1 MAASKAG
8 FMKDAFILFAI
19 TLVSGICL
27 GFVYEITKGPIE
39 QATIAANNATYQ
51 AVLPAASQFDAVEG
65 SEEQAAVLNASGEL
79 SRYGN
84 VGVESVLEG
93 TDASGNPVGYVLNTY
108 SNDSYG
114 GLVSLSV
121 GVDMGGT
128 IVGVGIRE
136 ISDTPGLGLKAQD
149 AEYTDQFVGKNAD
162 ALTVTK
168 SGSATETEI
177 NAISGATV
185 TSEATTNAVNAA
197 LYYLHNYLE

>member
-79 SRYGN
+79 SQYGN

-121 GVDMGGT
+121 GVDMEGT
-128 IVGVGIRE
+128 IVGVGIRGDQRYARPWLKGPGRGVHGSVCGKE
-136 ISDTPGLGLKAQD
+136 RGCSDR
-149 AEYTDQFVGKNAD
+149 DQVRFRHRDGDQRHQRRDRYVGSDDKCSERGFVLPA
-162 ALTVTK
+162 
-168 SGSATETEI
+168 
-177 NAISGATV
+177 
-185 TSEATTNAVNAA
+185 
-197 LYYLHNYLE
+197 

>member
-79 SRYGN
+79 SQYGN

-121 GVDMGGT
+121 GVDMEGT

-149 AEYTDQFVGKNAD
+149 AEYTDQFVGKERGCSD
-162 ALTVTK
+162 RDQVRFRRGDGDQRHQRRDRYV
-168 SGSATETEI
+168 GSDDKR
-177 NAISGATV
+177 
-185 TSEATTNAVNAA
+185 SERGFVLPA
-197 LYYLHNYLE
+197 

>member
-79 SRYGN
+79 SRYGK
-84 VGVESVLEG
+84 L
-93 TDASGNPVGYVLNTY
+93 YVATE
-108 SNDSYG
+108 D
-114 GLVSLSV
+114 
-121 GVDMGGT
+121 
-128 IVGVGIRE
+128 
-136 ISDTPGLGLKAQD
+136 
-149 AEYTDQFVGKNAD
+149 
-162 ALTVTK
+162 
-168 SGSATETEI
+168 GSAGTKGTVMDAVKEEKIEADVIFACGPKPMLRAIRDYALEQDIPCWISMEEKMACGIGACLACTCQSVNVDDHSHVKNKRVCKDGPVFLATEVE
-177 NAISGATV
+177 
-185 TSEATTNAVNAA
+185 
-197 LYYLHNYLE
+197 L

>member
-79 SRYGN
+79 SQYGN

-121 GVDMGGT
+121 
-128 IVGVGIRE
+128 
-136 ISDTPGLGLKAQD
+136 
-149 AEYTDQFVGKNAD
+149 EYVLRT
-162 ALTVTK
+162 
-168 SGSATETEI
+168 
-177 NAISGATV
+177 
-185 TSEATTNAVNAA
+185 
-197 LYYLHNYLE
+197 

>member
-79 SRYGN
+79 SQYGN
-84 VGVESVLEG
+84 VGVQSVLEG

-121 GVDMGGT
+121 GVDMEGT

-136 ISDTPGLGLKAQD
+136 NSDPPGLGLKAQD